1 MKKQISIGIAIIAC
15 VALCAAVWPRS
26 VEGGKVPA
34 EPVKPA
40 VIAEIE
46 VKLEETSPIT
56 LSADNR
62 TSEPELVAE
71 IEPPIFEETTTEEKT
86 EPTPPAKPA
95 QQPATAAA
103 PAQSSPDPKPGTIK
117 IVHGERCMWIPGF
130 GWVKDEGGGSIAIPV
145 DGEGDINKQV
155 GVMGGGSGT
164 TVGNPDD
171 ELTGHKVGIMSTDST
186 PPSEKHDPAPGTK
199 AVIDDKPSIWI
210 PGFGWIE
217 DNNAPNV
224 GTVAEDMY
232 ENGHKIRIMD

>member
-1 MKKQISIGIAIIAC
+1 MKKHIITGIVITAC

-46 VKLEETSPIT
+46 AGSEETSQIV
-56 LSADNR
+56 LSAD
-62 TSEPELVAE
+62 THAPELVAVAKS
-71 IEPPIFEETTTEEKT
+71 EPAETEVITTEEKT
-86 EPTPPAKPA
+86 EATPPIEPASKPA
-95 QQPATAAA
+95 TIS
-103 PAQSSPDPKPGTIK
+103 SSPSSDPEPGTIAVIDGVK
-117 IVHGERCMWIPGF
+117 CMWIPGF

-155 GVMGGGSGT
+155 GVMGGGS
-164 TVGNPDD
+164 TVGNPGD
-171 ELTGHKVGIMSTDST
+171 EFTGYKVGIMGGDNT
-186 PPSEKHDPAPGTK
+186 PSSEKHNPAPGSK
-199 AVIDDKPSIWI
+199 AVINGKPSIWI

-232 ENGHKIRIMD
+232 ENGYKI